1 MSDIRKE
8 FYEAINKSNLQK
20 PKKTIKKFAVRESIS
35 VEDQIKNI
43 LNESELAIIKDE
55 VIINNQPLVD
65 YLYNLTKKD
74 EETLELEKRI
84 NQELEILNKLR
95 DEARSKYNRFNRMN
109 EVSTINTS
117 AAAASSSAAGAGA
130 GSGAGGGGRIIIK
143 TDPSTNSYVVDN
155 YIDNYLQ

>member
-1 MSDIRKE
+1 
-8 FYEAINKSNLQK
+8 
-20 PKKTIKKFAVRESIS
+20 
-35 VEDQIKNI
+35 
-43 LNESELAIIKDE
+43 

-65 YLYNLTKKD
+65 YLYNLTIKD